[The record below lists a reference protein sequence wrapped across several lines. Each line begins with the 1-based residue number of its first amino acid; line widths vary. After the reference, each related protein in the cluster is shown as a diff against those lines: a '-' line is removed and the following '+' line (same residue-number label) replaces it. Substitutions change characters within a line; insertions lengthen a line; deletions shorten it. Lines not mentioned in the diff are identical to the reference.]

1 MSEKYESPVQE
12 SGKRIPKE
20 KDPLNKFS
28 WDSAPK
34 FLTEMLRKNA
44 EKLGANP
51 EMQVFMEQIIRELLM
66 TKSEQKKYL
75 RPNTVSYAYRQNY
88 EELKKNVPRLNIA
101 AGLTIEQILAL
112 DRHFHR
118 TYVNNN
124 IVAGVL
130 QRYGCTGYM
139 SGKKWEM
146 KHHKLTDLGTPYFSQ
161 SFRNLGEITVGPEGI
176 KTTGYG
182 WGAKYEIPFTT
193 LDMAAGGIYDPE
205 YWLIFFLA
213 QKMGIFG
220 DERLLLGGAGRT
232 TTGRGA
238 PALQGLYNSA
248 SPNPMTDLIITPS
261 TDMNFDAGKGDF
273 DEAFEDS
280 MTEFMSNSVFGA
292 GGTIGSNNVFITTS
306 GIATETY
313 MHDATTLDFKTLYQV
328 LQDKWFV
335 SNNIGAWYVSDN
347 LVSTALA
354 SMTSATQ
361 AALMIKA
368 SPNYIRRTV
377 VYPLQ
382 RKILS
387 EKFKTYPD
395 DVAFAYITGDILQ
408 MYDGNACQAFHGS
421 TSNAVCTLRGFVM
434 NGLFMD
440 GQTTGIKARQ
450 PPPGVY

>member
-1 MSEKYESPVQE
+1 MSENNIPIQN
-12 SGKRIPKE
+12 SGKRIRPE

-34 FLTEMLRKNA
+34 FLTDMLKKNVA
-44 EKLGANP
+44 RLGAP
-51 EMQVFMEQIIRELLM
+51 EQMKGFMEQMIRELLM
-66 TKSEQKKYL
+66 TNSEQKKYL
-75 RPNTVSYAYRQNY
+75 RPDPVPYSYRANY
-88 EELKKNVPRLNIA
+88 EEMMRDPNIHKRLNIA
-101 AGLTIEQILAL
+101 SGLTIEQILAL

-124 IVAGVL
+124 VIAGIL

-146 KHHKLTDLGTPYFSQ
+146 KHHELSHLGDPKFSQ
-161 SFRNLGEITVGPEGI
+161 TFRNLGELVVGPEGV
-176 KTTGYG
+176 KSTGYG
-182 WGAKYEIPFTT
+182 WGMKYEIPFTT
-193 LDMAAGGIYDPE
+193 LDMAAGGIYDPD
-205 YWLIFFLA
+205 YWSIFFLS
-213 QKMGIFG
+213 QQMGIFG
-220 DERLLLGGAGRT
+220 DERLLLGGVGRT
-232 TTGRGA
+232 TTGKGA
-238 PALQGLYNSA
+238 PLLKGLANHTTVDA
-248 SPNPMTDLIITPS
+248 VITPGTACAYS
-261 TDMNFDAGKGDF
+261 SGKANF
-273 DEAFEDS
+273 DEAYEDS

-292 GGTIGSNNVFITTS
+292 GGTIGGENVFITTS

-313 MHDATTLDFKTLYQV
+313 LHDATTLHYKTLYQI
-328 LQDKWFV
+328 LQNKWYR
-335 SNNIGAWYVSDN
+335 SNNIGSWYVSDN

-368 SPNYIRRTV
+368 SPNYIKRTV

-395 DVAFAYITGDILQ
+395 DIAFAYITGDILQ
-408 MYDGNACQAFHGS
+408 VYDGNATQMLKGAAS
-421 TSNAVCTLRGFVM
+421 MAVANLRGFIM

-440 GQTTGIKARQ
+440 GQTGGIKALQ
-450 PPPGVY
+450 APMEPGY